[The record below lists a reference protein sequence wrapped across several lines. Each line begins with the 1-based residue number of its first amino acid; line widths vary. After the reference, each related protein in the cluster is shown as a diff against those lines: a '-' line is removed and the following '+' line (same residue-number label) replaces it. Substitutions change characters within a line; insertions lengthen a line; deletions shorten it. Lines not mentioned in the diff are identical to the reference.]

1 MGEAVEDDNLEPSGA
16 DLRADAGIGESRGR
30 SGKRRHEEGPVV
42 IKPLQWLLED
52 RRPEG
57 YVQTTDL
64 RLRAKA
70 LGIRY
75 QDVIPRY
82 LRRPWRG
89 LLKKAKTRGLTE
101 AECRR
106 VSEYSIII
114 AHRLRKA
121 IELRSPHKDD

>member
-1 MGEAVEDDNLEPSGA
+1 MEDDNLESSGV
-16 DLRADAGIGESRGR
+16 DLRADSVTEEPS
-30 SGKRRHEEGPVV
+30 KRVARHVGSDAPVV
-42 IKPLQWLLED
+42 IQPLQWLLED
-52 RRPEG
+52 RRPQG

-75 QDVIPRY
+75 QDVIPSY
-82 LRRPWRG
+82 LRRPWRA

-101 AECRR
+101 EECRS
-106 VSEYSIII
+106 VSEYSVII

-121 IELRSPHKDD
+121 IEMRTPSPKE

>member
-1 MGEAVEDDNLEPSGA
+1 MEDDNLEPSGA
-16 DLRADAGIGESRGR
+16 DLQLEAEIPKPRTR
-30 SGKRRHEEGPVV
+30 SGKRLPAEGPVV
-42 IKPLQWLLED
+42 IQPLQWLLED

-64 RLRAKA
+64 RLRAKS
-70 LGIRY
+70 LGVRY
-75 QDVIPRY
+75 QDVIPPY

-114 AHRLRKA
+114 AHKLRKA
-121 IELRSPHKDD
+121 IELRTPPKE